1 MTQFR
6 KLIGFSALAMAI
18 AMVPMT
24 QSAHAA
30 LPSFSQGEIAIAAR
44 DQNVAVFLS
53 DFFGKTN
60 LRAKVSSS
68 VTGKINGSWRGNPM
82 QIWQQLSQAFN
93 IVAYYDGGVV
103 RVYSA
108 SEMVSRTIP
117 TAQPAD
123 LVRQVNQMNL
133 PDPYNVIK
141 ATRGAVVVTG
151 VPSFIDQVTQ
161 LASGPKLNQPFPA
174 VVTPTTPTAN
184 GANGIVSPLN
194 TLPMPGA
201 GVGSTSLP
209 LRSRIIQPA
218 TARSRYEIRIFY
230 LRYARADDTLV
241 SNGGQQSSRPGV
253 ASILR
258 ETMGDGR
265 PSETISS
272 SGNRDLVRR
281 GGGSRQLEDVDG
293 FGAFDNRR
301 NDSPSNEGA
310 FPRDVNG
317 PRISVDA
324 ANNAVIVRDRPEAM
338 STYEGLI
345 AGIDIEQ
352 RTVEI
357 EATIIELDTNRLK
370 NLGIDFNVQTNKLGL
385 VFGGNPVQGTT
396 FGSDISGSYLSGAGS
411 LFQVRINALERQGV
425 LKVTARPRLTS
436 LNNTEAVFDNQE
448 RFNVRV
454 SGERDA
460 RLFEI
465 RYGTILRVT
474 PSVMG
479 DNNELRTKL
488 QVVVEQGRLN
498 ATVVDGIPGTSNSI
512 INTEAIIRQ
521 GESLLIGGITIDSEF
536 DFKSKTPGLG
546 DIPVAGNLFKKRQKG
561 GQYLERLILITPRII
576 SNGVSGSS
584 ASVPGQSFTPVPLE
598 QLEGKR
604 VKTRARGGQRG
615 GGA

>member
-1 MTQFR
+1 MINFF
-6 KLIGFSALAMAI
+6 KLIGASSLTAVAVFLSTPAYAAM
-18 AMVPMT
+18 
-24 QSAHAA
+24 
-30 LPSFSQGEIAIAAR
+30 PSFAQAEIAIAAR
-44 DQNVAVFLS
+44 DQNVAVFLT

-60 LRAKVSSS
+60 LRAKISSS
-68 VTGKINGSWRGNPM
+68 VTGKINGSWRGSPA

-103 RVYSA
+103 RVYA
-108 SEMVSRTIP
+108 AAEMSSRTIP

-123 LVRQVNQMNL
+123 LIRQINQMNL
-133 PDPYNVIK
+133 PDQYNVIK
-141 ATRGAVVVTG
+141 TVRGAVVVTG
-151 VPSFIDQVTQ
+151 VPSFIDQVAQ
-161 LASGPKLNQPFPA
+161 LAPGPKLNQPVIAASPITPA
-174 VVTPTTPTAN
+174 VT
-184 GANGIVSPLN
+184 GIVSPLAS
-194 TLPMPGA
+194 LPP
-201 GVGSTSLP
+201 VGSAGGLSSLP
-209 LRSRIIQPA
+209 LRSKIIQPA
-218 TARSRYEIRIFY
+218 TARSRYEIRVFY
-230 LRYARADDTLV
+230 LRYARADDTLI
-241 SNGGQQSSRPGV
+241 SNGGQQTSRPGV

-258 ETMGDGR
+258 EQMGDGR
-265 PSETISS
+265 PSETVST

-281 GGGSRQLEDVDG
+281 GSGSRQLEDVDG
-293 FGAFDNRR
+293 YGASDNRR
-301 NDSPSNEGA
+301 DDYSSQENNS
-310 FPRDVNG
+310 PRDTNG

-338 STYEGLI
+338 GTYEGLI
-345 AGIDIEQ
+345 AGMDIEQ
-352 RTVEI
+352 RTIEI

-370 NLGIDFNVQTNKLGL
+370 NLGIDFNLQTNKLGL
-385 VFGGNPVQGTT
+385 VFGGNPVQGTAL
-396 FGSDISGSYLSGAGS
+396 GSDIAANYLSGAGS

-436 LNNTEAVFDNQE
+436 LNNIEAVFDNQE

-460 RLFEI
+460 RLFEV
-465 RYGTILRVT
+465 RYGTVLRVT
-474 PSVMG
+474 PSVLADG
-479 DNNELRTKL
+479 GELRTKL

-576 SNGVSGSS
+576 SSGASGSV
-584 ASVPGQSFTPVPLE
+584 AATPGQAITPVPLE
-598 QLEGKR
+598 QLEGLKK
-604 VKTRARGGQRG
+604 VKTKQRGQRG

>member
-1 MTQFR
+1 MTNFL
-6 KLIGFSALAMAI
+6 KLISFSTIAIVSATGATPAQAAM
-18 AMVPMT
+18 
-24 QSAHAA
+24 
-30 LPSFSQGEIAIAAR
+30 PSFAQAEIAIAAR
-44 DQNVAVFLS
+44 DQNVATFLT

-68 VTGKINGSWRGNPM
+68 VTGKINGSWRGSPA

-108 SEMVSRTIP
+108 AEMTSRTIP

-123 LVRQVNQMNL
+123 LIRQINQMNL
-133 PDPYNVIK
+133 PDQYNVVK
-141 ATRGAVVVTG
+141 STRAAVVVTG
-151 VPSFIDQVTQ
+151 VPSFIDQVAQ

-174 VVTPTTPTAN
+174 VVPVTPTAS
-184 GANGIVSPLN
+184 GIVSPLAS
-194 TLPMPGA
+194 LPPVGSGA
-201 GVGSTSLP
+201 GSFSPP
-209 LRSRIIQPA
+209 LRSKIIERA
-218 TARSRYEIRIFY
+218 SARSRYEIRMFY

-241 SNGGQQSSRPGV
+241 ANGGQQASRPGV
-253 ASILR
+253 ATILR
-258 ETMGDGR
+258 EMMGDGR
-265 PSETISS
+265 RSETITK

-281 GGGSRQLEDVDG
+281 GGSRQVEDVDG
-293 FGAFDNRR
+293 FGVDDGRR
-301 NDSPSNEGA
+301 EEPSGGGDSSV
-310 FPRDVNG
+310 RDVNG

-324 ANNAVIVRDRPEAM
+324 ANNAVLVRDRPESM
-338 STYEGLI
+338 GTYEGLI
-345 AGIDIEQ
+345 AGMDIEQ
-352 RTVEI
+352 RTIEI

-370 NLGIDFNVQTNKLGL
+370 NLGIDFNLQTNKLGL
-385 VFGGNPVQGTT
+385 VFGGNPVQGTAL
-396 FGSDISGSYLSGAGS
+396 GSDISGSYLSGAGS
-411 LFQVRINALERQGV
+411 LFQVRINALERQGI
-425 LKVTARPRLTS
+425 LKVTARPRLTA
-436 LNNTEAVFDNQE
+436 LNNIEAVFDNQE

-460 RLFEI
+460 RLFEV

-474 PSVMG
+474 PAVLG
-479 DNNELRTKL
+479 DAGELRTKL

-546 DIPVAGNLFKKRQKG
+546 DIPIAGNLFKKRQKG

-576 SNGVSGSS
+576 SSGASGS
-584 ASVPGQSFTPVPLE
+584 ASTVPGQAITPIPLE
-598 QLEGKR
+598 QLEGLKK
-604 VKTRARGGQRG
+604 VKSKQRGQRG
-615 GGA
+615 GGL

>member
-1 MTQFR
+1 MTNFL
-6 KLIGFSALAMAI
+6 KLIGFSTIAIVSASVVTPARAAM
-18 AMVPMT
+18 
-24 QSAHAA
+24 
-30 LPSFSQGEIAIAAR
+30 PSFAQAEIAIAAR
-44 DQNVAVFLS
+44 DQNVATFLT

-68 VTGKINGSWRGNPM
+68 VTGKINGSWRGSPA

-108 SEMVSRTIP
+108 AEMTSRTIP

-123 LVRQVNQMNL
+123 LIRQINQMNL
-133 PDPYNVIK
+133 PDQYNVIK
-141 ATRGAVVVTG
+141 TARGAVVATG
-151 VPSFIDQVTQ
+151 VPIFIDQVAQ
-161 LASGPKLNQPFPA
+161 LASGPKLNQPILASTPITPA
-174 VVTPTTPTAN
+174 AS
-184 GANGIVSPLN
+184 GIVSPLAS
-194 TLPMPGA
+194 LPP
-201 GVGSTSLP
+201 VGSGGGLSSLP
-209 LRSRIIQPA
+209 LRSKIIRPA
-218 TARSRYEIRIFY
+218 SARSRYEIRMFY
-230 LRYARADDTLV
+230 LRYGRADDTLV
-241 SNGGQQSSRPGV
+241 SNGGQQTSRPGI
-253 ASILR
+253 ATILR
-258 ETMGDGR
+258 EMMGDGR
-265 PSETISS
+265 RSETIST

-281 GGGSRQLEDVDG
+281 GAGSRQLEDVDG
-293 FGAFDNRR
+293 YGASDNRR
-301 NDSPSNEGA
+301 EEQQYNDAQS
-310 FPRDVNG
+310 PRDVDG

-338 STYEGLI
+338 GTYEGLI
-345 AGIDIEQ
+345 AGMDIEQ

-370 NLGIDFNVQTNKLGL
+370 NLGIDFNLQTNKLGL
-385 VFGGNPVQGTT
+385 VFGGNPVQGTAL
-396 FGSDISGSYLSGAGS
+396 GSDISGSYLSGAGS

-425 LKVTARPRLTS
+425 LKVTSRPRLTS
-436 LNNTEAVFDNQE
+436 LNNIEAVFDNQE

-460 RLFEI
+460 RLFEV

-474 PSVMG
+474 PSVLADG
-479 DNNELRTKL
+479 GELRTKL
-488 QVVVEQGRLN
+488 QVVIEQGRLN

-546 DIPVAGNLFKKRQKG
+546 DIPIAGNLFKKRQKG
-561 GQYLERLILITPRII
+561 GQSLERLILITPRII
-576 SNGVSGSS
+576 STGSSGS
-584 ASVPGQSFTPVPLE
+584 AAATPGQYITPVPLE
-598 QLEGKR
+598 QLEGLKK
-604 VKTRARGGQRG
+604 VKTKQRGQRG

>member
-1 MTQFR
+1 MTNFY
-6 KLIGFSALAMAI
+6 KLIGLSALAIATAPMAK
-18 AMVPMT
+18 
-24 QSAHAA
+24 QSAQAA
-30 LPSFSQGEIAIAAR
+30 VPSFTQGEIAIAAR
-44 DQNVAVFLS
+44 NQNVAVFLS

-68 VTGKINGSWRGNPM
+68 VTGKINGSWRGSPI

-93 IVAYYDGGVV
+93 IIAYYDGGVV

-108 SEMVSRTIP
+108 AEMVSRTIQ

-133 PDPYNVIK
+133 PDQYNVIK

-151 VPSFIDQVTQ
+151 VPSFIDQVMQ
-161 LASGPKLNQPFPA
+161 LATGPKLNQPIPA
-174 VVTPTTPTAN
+174 VITPTTPTFN

-194 TLPMPGA
+194 TG
-201 GVGSTSLP
+201 GGIGTTSLP
-209 LRSRIIQPA
+209 LRSRVIQPA

-230 LRYARADDTLV
+230 LRYASADDIPV
-241 SNGGQQSSRPGV
+241 ENGGRQTSRPGV
-253 ASILR
+253 ASVLR
-258 ETMGDGR
+258 EQMGDGR
-265 PSETISS
+265 RSETISS

-301 NDSPSNEGA
+301 DDPSGNEGA
-310 FPRDVNG
+310 SPRDING
-317 PRISVDA
+317 PRISVDP

-338 STYEGLI
+338 GTYEALI
-345 AGIDIEQ
+345 AGMDIEQ

-370 NLGIDFNVQTNKLGL
+370 NLGIDLNVQTNKLGL

-396 FGSDISGSYLSGAGS
+396 FGSDISASYLSGAGS

-425 LKVTARPRLTS
+425 LKVSSRPRLTT
-436 LNNTEAVFDNQE
+436 LNNIEAVFDNQE

-474 PSVMG
+474 PSVVG

-561 GQYLERLILITPRII
+561 GQSLERLILITPRII
-576 SNGVSGSS
+576 SNGSSGSV
-584 ASVPGQSFTPVPLE
+584 AATPQPFTPIPLE

-604 VKTRARGGQRG
+604 VKTKARVGQRG

>member
-1 MTQFR
+1 MTNFF
-6 KLIGFSALAMAI
+6 KLIGASSLAAVAVFLSTPAYA
-18 AMVPMT
+18 AM
-24 QSAHAA
+24 
-30 LPSFSQGEIAIAAR
+30 PSFAQAEIAIAAR
-44 DQNVAVFLS
+44 DQNVAVFLT

-60 LRAKVSSS
+60 LRAKISSS
-68 VTGKINGSWRGNPM
+68 VTGKINGSWRGSPA

-108 SEMVSRTIP
+108 AEMSSRTIP

-123 LVRQVNQMNL
+123 LIRQINQMNL
-133 PDPYNVIK
+133 PDQYNVIK
-141 ATRGAVVVTG
+141 TVRGAVVVTG
-151 VPSFIDQVTQ
+151 VPSFIDQVAQ
-161 LASGPKLNQPFPA
+161 LAPGPKLNQPVIAASPITPA
-174 VVTPTTPTAN
+174 VT
-184 GANGIVSPLN
+184 GIVSPLAS
-194 TLPMPGA
+194 LPP
-201 GVGSTSLP
+201 VGSGGGLSSLP
-209 LRSRIIQPA
+209 LRSKIIQPA
-218 TARSRYEIRIFY
+218 TARSRYEIRVFY
-230 LRYARADDTLV
+230 LRYARADDTLI
-241 SNGGQQSSRPGV
+241 SNGGQQTSRPGV

-258 ETMGDGR
+258 EQMGDGR
-265 PSETISS
+265 PSETVST

-281 GGGSRQLEDVDG
+281 GSGSRQLEDVDG
-293 FGAFDNRR
+293 YGASDNRR
-301 NDSPSNEGA
+301 DDYSSQENNA
-310 FPRDVNG
+310 ARDTNG

-338 STYEGLI
+338 GTYEGLI
-345 AGIDIEQ
+345 AGMDIEQ
-352 RTVEI
+352 RTIEI

-370 NLGIDFNVQTNKLGL
+370 NLGIDFNLQTNKLGL
-385 VFGGNPVQGTT
+385 VFGGNPVQGTAL
-396 FGSDISGSYLSGAGS
+396 GSDIAASYLSGAGS

-436 LNNTEAVFDNQE
+436 LNNIEAVFDNQE

-460 RLFEI
+460 RLFEV
-465 RYGTILRVT
+465 RYGTVLRVT
-474 PSVMG
+474 PSVLADG
-479 DNNELRTKL
+479 GELRTKL

-576 SNGVSGSS
+576 SSGASGSV
-584 ASVPGQSFTPVPLE
+584 AATPGQPITPVPLE
-598 QLEGKR
+598 QLEGLKK
-604 VKTRARGGQRG
+604 VKTKQRGQRG

>member
-1 MTQFR
+1 MINFFR
-6 KLIGFSALAMAI
+6 LIGASSVTAVAAFFSTPTYAAM
-18 AMVPMT
+18 
-24 QSAHAA
+24 
-30 LPSFSQGEIAIAAR
+30 PSFAQTEIQIAAR
-44 DQNVAVFLS
+44 DQNVAVFLT

-60 LRAKVSSS
+60 LRAKISSS
-68 VTGKINGSWRGNPM
+68 VTGKINGSWRGSPA

-108 SEMVSRTIP
+108 AEMASRTIP

-123 LVRQVNQMNL
+123 LIRQINQMNL
-133 PDPYNVIK
+133 PDQYNVIK
-141 ATRGAVVVTG
+141 TVRGAVVVTG
-151 VPSFIDQVTQ
+151 VPSFIDQVAQ
-161 LASGPKLNQPFPA
+161 LAPGPRLSQPIAPASPITPA
-174 VVTPTTPTAN
+174 VT
-184 GANGIVSPLN
+184 GIVSPLAS
-194 TLPMPGA
+194 LPP
-201 GVGSTSLP
+201 VGSGGGLSALP

-218 TARSRYEIRIFY
+218 TARSRYEIRVFY
-230 LRYARADDTLV
+230 LRYARADDTLI

-258 ETMGDGR
+258 EQMGDGR
-265 PSETISS
+265 PSETVST

-281 GGGSRQLEDVDG
+281 GSGSRQLEDVDG
-293 FGAFDNRR
+293 YGASDNRR
-301 NDSPSNEGA
+301 DDYSSQENNA
-310 FPRDVNG
+310 PRDTNG

-338 STYEGLI
+338 GTYEGLI
-345 AGIDIEQ
+345 AGMDIEQ
-352 RTVEI
+352 RTIEI

-370 NLGIDFNVQTNKLGL
+370 NLGIDFNIQTNKLGL
-385 VFGGNPVQGTT
+385 VFGGNPVQGTAL
-396 FGSDISGSYLSGAGS
+396 GSDISASYLSGAGS

-436 LNNTEAVFDNQE
+436 LNNIEAVFDNQE

-460 RLFEI
+460 RLFEV

-474 PSVMG
+474 PSVLADG
-479 DNNELRTKL
+479 GELRTKL

-576 SNGVSGSS
+576 STGASGSV
-584 ASVPGQSFTPVPLE
+584 ATTPVQSITPVPLE
-598 QLEGKR
+598 QLEGLKR
-604 VKTRARGGQRG
+604 VKTKQRGQRG
-615 GGA
+615 GGV

>member
-1 MTQFR
+1 MTNFL
-6 KLIGFSALAMAI
+6 KLIGFSTI
-18 AMVPMT
+18 AMV
-24 QSAHAA
+24 SASVATPAEAA
-30 LPSFSQGEIAIAAR
+30 MPSFAQAEIAIAAR
-44 DQNVAVFLS
+44 DQNVATFLT

-68 VTGKINGSWRGNPM
+68 VTGKINGSWRGSPA

-108 SEMVSRTIP
+108 AEMTSRTIP

-123 LVRQVNQMNL
+123 LVRQINQMNL
-133 PDPYNVIK
+133 SDQYNVVK
-141 ATRGAVVVTG
+141 STRAAVVATG
-151 VPSFIDQVTQ
+151 VPIFIDQVAQ
-161 LASGPKLNQPFPA
+161 LASGPKLNQPIPA
-174 VVTPTTPTAN
+174 VVSATPNTT
-184 GANGIVSPLN
+184 GIVSPLAS
-194 TLPMPGA
+194 LPPVGSGA
-201 GVGSTSLP
+201 GTFSPP
-209 LRSRIIQPA
+209 LRSKVIERA
-218 TARSRYEIRIFY
+218 SARSKYEIRMFY
-230 LRYARADDTLV
+230 LRYARADDTLI
-241 SNGGQQSSRPGV
+241 SNGGQQTSRPGV

-258 ETMGDGR
+258 EQMGDGR
-265 PSETISS
+265 RSETIST

-281 GGGSRQLEDVDG
+281 GSGSRQLEDVDG
-293 FGAFDNRR
+293 YGVNDDRR
-301 NDSPSNEGA
+301 DDQSGGGDSSV
-310 FPRDVNG
+310 RDVNG

-338 STYEGLI
+338 GTYEGLI
-345 AGIDIEQ
+345 AGMDIEQ
-352 RTVEI
+352 RTIEI

-370 NLGIDFNVQTNKLGL
+370 NLGIDFNLQTNKLGL
-385 VFGGNPVQGTT
+385 VFGGNPVQGTAL
-396 FGSDISGSYLSGAGS
+396 GSDISGSYLSGAGS

-425 LKVTARPRLTS
+425 LKVTARPRLTA
-436 LNNTEAVFDNQE
+436 LNNIEAVFDNQE

-460 RLFEI
+460 RLFEV

-474 PSVMG
+474 PSVLG
-479 DNNELRTKL
+479 DAGELRTKL

-576 SNGVSGSS
+576 SNGSAGS
-584 ASVPGQSFTPVPLE
+584 AAAVPGQSFTPVPLE

-604 VKTRARGGQRG
+604 VKTKARGGQRG
-615 GGA
+615 GGL

>member
-1 MTQFR
+1 MTNFL
-6 KLIGFSALAMAI
+6 KLIGFSTIAIVSASVATPAEAAM
-18 AMVPMT
+18 
-24 QSAHAA
+24 
-30 LPSFSQGEIAIAAR
+30 PSFAQAEIAIAAR
-44 DQNVAVFLS
+44 DQNVATFLT

-68 VTGKINGSWRGNPM
+68 VTGKINGSWRGSPA

-108 SEMVSRTIP
+108 AEMTSRTIP

-123 LVRQVNQMNL
+123 LVRQINQMNL
-133 PDPYNVIK
+133 SDQYNVVK
-141 ATRGAVVVTG
+141 STRAAVVATG
-151 VPSFIDQVTQ
+151 VPSFIDQVAQ
-161 LASGPKLNQPFPA
+161 LASGPKLNQPIPA
-174 VVTPTTPTAN
+174 VVSATPTAT
-184 GANGIVSPLN
+184 GIVSPLAS
-194 TLPMPGA
+194 LPPVGSGA
-201 GVGSTSLP
+201 GSFSPP
-209 LRSRIIQPA
+209 LRSKIIERA
-218 TARSRYEIRIFY
+218 SARSKYEIRMFY
-230 LRYARADDTLV
+230 LRYARADDTLI
-241 SNGGQQSSRPGV
+241 SNGGQQTSRPGV

-258 ETMGDGR
+258 EQMGDGR
-265 PSETISS
+265 RSETIST

-281 GGGSRQLEDVDG
+281 GSGSRQLEDVDG
-293 FGAFDNRR
+293 FGVNDDRR
-301 NDSPSNEGA
+301 EEQSGGGDSSV
-310 FPRDVNG
+310 RDVNG

-338 STYEGLI
+338 GTYEGLI
-345 AGIDIEQ
+345 AGMDIEQ
-352 RTVEI
+352 RTIEI

-370 NLGIDFNVQTNKLGL
+370 NLGIDFNLQTNKLGL
-385 VFGGNPVQGTT
+385 VFGGNPVQGTAL
-396 FGSDISGSYLSGAGS
+396 GSDISGSYLSGAGS

-425 LKVTARPRLTS
+425 LKVTARPRLTA
-436 LNNTEAVFDNQE
+436 LNNIEAVFDNQE

-460 RLFEI
+460 RLFEV

-474 PSVMG
+474 PSVLG
-479 DNNELRTKL
+479 DAGELRTKL

-546 DIPVAGNLFKKRQKG
+546 DIPIAGNLFKKRQKG

-576 SNGVSGSS
+576 SSGASGS
-584 ASVPGQSFTPVPLE
+584 ASTVPGQAITPIPLE
-598 QLEGKR
+598 QLEGLKK
-604 VKTRARGGQRG
+604 VKSRQRGQRG
-615 GGA
+615 GGL

>member
-1 MTQFR
+1 MTNFF
-6 KLIGFSALAMAI
+6 KLIGASSLAAVAVFLSTPAYA
-18 AMVPMT
+18 AM
-24 QSAHAA
+24 
-30 LPSFSQGEIAIAAR
+30 PSFAQAEIAIAAR
-44 DQNVAVFLS
+44 DQNVAVFLT

-60 LRAKVSSS
+60 LRAKISSS
-68 VTGKINGSWRGNPM
+68 VTGKINGSWRGSPA

-108 SEMVSRTIP
+108 AEMSSRTIP

-123 LVRQVNQMNL
+123 LIRQINQMNL
-133 PDPYNVIK
+133 PDQYNVIK
-141 ATRGAVVVTG
+141 TVRGAVVVTG
-151 VPSFIDQVTQ
+151 VPSFIDQVAQ
-161 LASGPKLNQPFPA
+161 LAPGPKLNQPVIAASPITPA
-174 VVTPTTPTAN
+174 VT
-184 GANGIVSPLN
+184 GIVSPLAS
-194 TLPMPGA
+194 LPPVGS
-201 GVGSTSLP
+201 GVGLSSLP
-209 LRSRIIQPA
+209 LRSKIIQPA
-218 TARSRYEIRIFY
+218 TARSRYEIRVFY
-230 LRYARADDTLV
+230 LRYARADDTLI
-241 SNGGQQSSRPGV
+241 SNGGQQTSRPGV

-258 ETMGDGR
+258 EQMGDGR
-265 PSETISS
+265 PSETVST
-272 SGNRDLVRR
+272 SGNRDNTRR

-293 FGAFDNRR
+293 NGAFDNRR
-301 NDSPSNEGA
+301 EEPSYQEGSSL
-310 FPRDVNG
+310 RDTNG

-338 STYEGLI
+338 RTYEDLV
-345 AGIDIEQ
+345 ASLDIEQ
-352 RTVEI
+352 RTIEI

-370 NLGIDFNVQTNKLGL
+370 NLGIDFNLQTNKLGL
-385 VFGGNPVQGTT
+385 VFGGNPVQGTAL
-396 FGSDISGSYLSGAGS
+396 GSDIAANYLSGAGS

-436 LNNTEAVFDNQE
+436 LNNIEAVFDNQE

-460 RLFEI
+460 RLFEV
-465 RYGTILRVT
+465 RYGTVLRVT
-474 PSVMG
+474 PSVLADG
-479 DNNELRTKL
+479 GELRTKL

-576 SNGVSGSS
+576 SSGASGSV
-584 ASVPGQSFTPVPLE
+584 AATPGQPITPVPLE
-598 QLEGKR
+598 QLEGLKK
-604 VKTRARGGQRG
+604 VKTKQRGQRG

>member
-1 MTQFR
+1 MINIS
-6 KLIGFSALAMAI
+6 KLIGFSSLVLLGASIETPARAAM
-18 AMVPMT
+18 
-24 QSAHAA
+24 
-30 LPSFSQGEIAIAAR
+30 PSFAQAEIAIAAR
-44 DQNVAVFLS
+44 DQNVAIFLS
-53 DFFGKTN
+53 DFFGKAN

-68 VTGKINGSWRGNPM
+68 VTGKINGSWRGSPG

-108 SEMVSRTIP
+108 SEMTSRTIP

-123 LVRQVNQMNL
+123 LVRQINQMNL
-133 PDPYNVIK
+133 PDQYNIIK
-141 ATRGAVVVTG
+141 TARGAVIATG
-151 VPSFIDQVTQ
+151 VPSFIDQVAQ
-161 LASGPKLNQPFPA
+161 LAPGPKINQPFPA
-174 VVTPTTPTAN
+174 VVSPTTPTAT
-184 GANGIVSPLN
+184 GIVSPLAS
-194 TLPMPGA
+194 LPPVGSGA
-201 GVGSTSLP
+201 GSFSPP
-209 LRSRIIQPA
+209 LRSKIIERA
-218 TARSRYEIRIFY
+218 SVRSRYEIRMFY

-241 SNGGQQSSRPGV
+241 SNGGQQASRPGV
-253 ASILR
+253 ATILR
-258 ETMGDGR
+258 EMMGDGR
-265 PSETISS
+265 RSETITK

-281 GGGSRQLEDVDG
+281 SGSRQLEDVDG
-293 FGAFDNRR
+293 YGVNDDRR
-301 NDSPSNEGA
+301 EEQSGGGDSSI
-310 FPRDVNG
+310 RDVNG

-338 STYEGLI
+338 GTYEGLI
-345 AGIDIEQ
+345 SGMDIEQ
-352 RTVEI
+352 RTIEI

-370 NLGIDFNVQTNKLGL
+370 NLGIDLNLQTNKLGL
-385 VFGGNPVQGTT
+385 VFGGNPVQGTA
-396 FGSDISGSYLSGAGS
+396 FGSDIAASYLSGAGS

-436 LNNTEAVFDNQE
+436 LNNIEAVFDNQE

-460 RLFEI
+460 RLFEV

-474 PSVMG
+474 PSVLADG
-479 DNNELRTKL
+479 GELRTKL

-546 DIPVAGNLFKKRQKG
+546 DIPIAGNLFKKRQKG

-576 SNGVSGSS
+576 STGSS
-584 ASVPGQSFTPVPLE
+584 SSTAATPGQAITPIPLE
-598 QLEGKR
+598 QLEGLKK
-604 VKTRARGGQRG
+604 VKTKQRGGARG

>member
-1 MTQFR
+1 MTNSL
-6 KLIGFSALAMAI
+6 KLIGLSTI
-18 AMVPMT
+18 AMISATVVTP
-24 QSAHAA
+24 AHAA
-30 LPSFSQGEIAIAAR
+30 MPSFAQAEIAIAAR
-44 DQNVAVFLS
+44 DQNVAVFLT

-60 LRAKVSSS
+60 LRAKISSS
-68 VTGKINGSWRGNPM
+68 VTGKINGSWRGSPA

-103 RVYSA
+103 RVYA
-108 SEMVSRTIP
+108 AAEMTSRTIP

-123 LVRQVNQMNL
+123 LIRQINQMNL
-133 PDPYNVIK
+133 PDQYNVIK
-141 ATRGAVVVTG
+141 TVRGAVVVTG
-151 VPSFIDQVTQ
+151 VPSFIDQVAQ
-161 LASGPKLNQPFPA
+161 LAPGPKLNQPILAASPIIPA
-174 VVTPTTPTAN
+174 VT
-184 GANGIVSPLN
+184 GIVSPLSS
-194 TLPMPGA
+194 LPP
-201 GVGSTSLP
+201 VGSSGGLSSLP
-209 LRSRIIQPA
+209 LRSKIIQPA
-218 TARSRYEIRIFY
+218 TARSRYEIRVFY
-230 LRYARADDTLV
+230 LRYARADDTLI

-258 ETMGDGR
+258 EQMGDGR
-265 PSETISS
+265 PSETVST

-281 GGGSRQLEDVDG
+281 GSGSRQLEDVDG
-293 FGAFDNRR
+293 YGAFDNRR
-301 NDSPSNEGA
+301 EQASVQESNS
-310 FPRDVNG
+310 PRDANG

-338 STYEGLI
+338 GTYEGLI
-345 AGIDIEQ
+345 VGMDIEQ
-352 RTVEI
+352 RTIEI

-370 NLGIDFNVQTNKLGL
+370 NLGIDFNLQTNKLGL
-385 VFGGNPVQGTT
+385 VFGGNPVQGTA
-396 FGSDISGSYLSGAGS
+396 FGSDIAASYLSGAGS

-436 LNNTEAVFDNQE
+436 LNNIEAVFDNQE

-460 RLFEI
+460 RLFEV
-465 RYGTILRVT
+465 RYGTVLRVT
-474 PSVMG
+474 PSVLADG
-479 DNNELRTKL
+479 GELRTKL

-546 DIPVAGNLFKKRQKG
+546 DIPIAGNLFKKRQKG

-576 SNGVSGSS
+576 STGASGSV
-584 ASVPGQSFTPVPLE
+584 AATPGQSITPIPLE
-598 QLEGKR
+598 QLEGLKK
-604 VKTRARGGQRG
+604 VKTKQRGQRG

>member
-1 MTQFR
+1 MTHFF
-6 KLIGFSALAMAI
+6 KLVGFSTLAVISASI
-18 AMVPMT
+18 ATPAR
-24 QSAHAA
+24 SAM
-30 LPSFSQGEIAIAAR
+30 PSFAPAEIAIAAR
-44 DQNVAVFLS
+44 DQNVATFLT

-68 VTGKINGSWRGNPM
+68 ITGKINGSWRGSPA

-103 RVYSA
+103 RIYSA
-108 SEMVSRTIP
+108 AEMTSRTIP

-123 LVRQVNQMNL
+123 LIRQINQMNL
-133 PDPYNVIK
+133 PDQYNVIK
-141 ATRGAVVVTG
+141 STRAAVVATG
-151 VPSFIDQVTQ
+151 VPIFIDQVAQ
-161 LASGPKLNQPFPA
+161 LASGPKLNQPLPVQPPTKPA
-174 VVTPTTPTAN
+174 TSD
-184 GANGIVSPLN
+184 IVSPLAS
-194 TLPMPGA
+194 LPP
-201 GVGSTSLP
+201 VGSGGGLSSLP
-209 LRSRIIQPA
+209 VRSLISKRA
-218 TARSRYEIRIFY
+218 SARSPYEIRVFY

-241 SNGGQQSSRPGV
+241 SNGGQQTSRPGI

-258 ETMGDGR
+258 EQMGDGR
-265 PSETISS
+265 RSETISK
-272 SGNRDLVRR
+272 SGNGDLVRR
-281 GGGSRQLEDVDG
+281 GGSRQLEDVDG
-293 FGAFDNRR
+293 YGASDNRR
-301 NDSPSNEGA
+301 EESSANDSQSS
-310 FPRDVNG
+310 RDVNG

-338 STYEGLI
+338 GTYEGLI
-345 AGIDIEQ
+345 AGMDIEQ
-352 RTVEI
+352 RTIEI

-370 NLGIDFNVQTNKLGL
+370 NLGIDFNLQTNKLGL
-385 VFGGNPVQGTT
+385 VFGGNPVQGTAL
-396 FGSDISGSYLSGAGS
+396 GSDISGSYLSGAGS

-425 LKVTARPRLTS
+425 LKVTARPRLTA
-436 LNNTEAVFDNQE
+436 LNNIEAVFDNQE

-460 RLFEI
+460 RLFEV

-474 PSVMG
+474 PSVLG
-479 DNNELRTKL
+479 DAGELRTKL

-546 DIPVAGNLFKKRQKG
+546 DIPIAGNLFKKRQKG

-576 SNGVSGSS
+576 SNGSSGSAS
-584 ASVPGQSFTPVPLE
+584 AAPSQAITPVPLE
-598 QLEGKR
+598 QLEGLKKVR
-604 VKTRARGGQRG
+604 TKQRGQRG

>member
-1 MTQFR
+1 MTDFLKR
-6 KLIGFSALAMAI
+6 IGISTVALVCVLVTVPAQAAM
-18 AMVPMT
+18 
-24 QSAHAA
+24 
-30 LPSFSQGEIAIAAR
+30 PSFAQAEIAIAAR
-44 DQNVAVFLS
+44 DQNVATFLT
-53 DFFGKTN
+53 DFFGKAN

-68 VTGKINGSWRGNPM
+68 VTGKINGSWRGSPA

-108 SEMVSRTIP
+108 AEMTSRTIP

-123 LVRQVNQMNL
+123 LVRQINQMNL
-133 PDPYNVIK
+133 SDQYNVVK
-141 ATRGAVVVTG
+141 STRAAVVATG
-151 VPSFIDQVTQ
+151 VPIFIDQVAQ
-161 LASGPKLNQPFPA
+161 LASGPKLNQPIPA
-174 VVTPTTPTAN
+174 VVPATPNAT
-184 GANGIVSPLN
+184 GIVSPLAS
-194 TLPMPGA
+194 LPP
-201 GVGSTSLP
+201 VGSGGGTFSP
-209 LRSRIIQPA
+209 PIRSRIIQPA
-218 TARSRYEIRIFY
+218 SARSRYEIRVFY
-230 LRYARADDTLV
+230 LRYARADDTLI
-241 SNGGQQSSRPGV
+241 SNGGQQTSRPGV

-258 ETMGDGR
+258 EQMGDGR
-265 PSETISS
+265 RSETIST

-281 GGGSRQLEDVDG
+281 GSGSRQLEDVDG
-293 FGAFDNRR
+293 YGVNDDRR
-301 NDSPSNEGA
+301 DDQSGGGDSSV
-310 FPRDVNG
+310 RDVNG

-338 STYEGLI
+338 GTYEGLI
-345 AGIDIEQ
+345 AGMDIEQ
-352 RTVEI
+352 RTIEI

-370 NLGIDFNVQTNKLGL
+370 NLGIDFNLQTNKLGL
-385 VFGGNPVQGTT
+385 VFGGNPVQGTAL
-396 FGSDISGSYLSGAGS
+396 GSDISGSYLSGAGS

-425 LKVTARPRLTS
+425 LKVTARPRLTA
-436 LNNTEAVFDNQE
+436 LNNIEAVFDNQE

-460 RLFEI
+460 RLFEV

-474 PSVMG
+474 PSVLG
-479 DNNELRTKL
+479 DAGELRTKL

-546 DIPVAGNLFKKRQKG
+546 DIPIAGNLFKKRQKG

-576 SNGVSGSS
+576 SSGASGSAS
-584 ASVPGQSFTPVPLE
+584 AVPGQAITPIPLE
-598 QLEGKR
+598 QLKNLKK
-604 VKTRARGGQRG
+604 VKTRQRGQRG
-615 GGA
+615 GGL

>member
-1 MTQFR
+1 MTHFF
-6 KLIGFSALAMAI
+6 KLVGFSTLAVISTSI
-18 AMVPMT
+18 ATPAR
-24 QSAHAA
+24 SAM
-30 LPSFSQGEIAIAAR
+30 PSFAPAEIAIAAR
-44 DQNVAVFLS
+44 DQNVATFLT

-68 VTGKINGSWRGNPM
+68 ITGKINGSWRGSPA

-103 RVYSA
+103 RIYSA
-108 SEMVSRTIP
+108 AEMTSRTIP

-123 LVRQVNQMNL
+123 LIRQINQMNL
-133 PDPYNVIK
+133 PDQYNVIK
-141 ATRGAVVVTG
+141 STRTAVVATG
-151 VPSFIDQVTQ
+151 VPIFIDQVAQ
-161 LASGPKLNQPFPA
+161 LASGPKLNQPLP
-174 VVTPTTPTAN
+174 VPLPTKTA
-184 GANGIVSPLN
+184 ASDIVSPLAS
-194 TLPMPGA
+194 LPP
-201 GVGSTSLP
+201 VGSGGGLSSLP

-218 TARSRYEIRIFY
+218 TARSRYEIRVFY
-230 LRYARADDTLV
+230 LRYARADDTLI
-241 SNGGQQSSRPGV
+241 SNGGQQTSRPGV

-258 ETMGDGR
+258 EQMGDGR
-265 PSETISS
+265 RSETISK
-272 SGNRDLVRR
+272 SGNGDLIRR
-281 GGGSRQLEDVDG
+281 SGSRQLEDVDG
-293 FGAFDNRR
+293 YGASDNRR
-301 NDSPSNEGA
+301 EESSANDSQSS
-310 FPRDVNG
+310 RDVNG

-338 STYEGLI
+338 GTYEGLI
-345 AGIDIEQ
+345 AGMDIEQ
-352 RTVEI
+352 RTIEI

-370 NLGIDFNVQTNKLGL
+370 NLGIDFNLQTNKLGL
-385 VFGGNPVQGTT
+385 VFGGNPVQGTAL
-396 FGSDISGSYLSGAGS
+396 GSDISGSYLSGAGS

-425 LKVTARPRLTS
+425 LKVTARPRLTA
-436 LNNTEAVFDNQE
+436 LNNIEAVFDNQE

-460 RLFEI
+460 RLFEV

-474 PSVMG
+474 PSVLG
-479 DNNELRTKL
+479 DAGELRTKL

-546 DIPVAGNLFKKRQKG
+546 DIPIAGNLFKKRQKG

-576 SNGVSGSS
+576 SNGSSGSAS
-584 ASVPGQSFTPVPLE
+584 AAPSQAITPVPLE
-598 QLEGKR
+598 QLEGLKKVR
-604 VKTRARGGQRG
+604 TKQRSHRG

>member
-1 MTQFR
+1 MTNFL
-6 KLIGFSALAMAI
+6 KLIGFSTIAIVSASVATPAEAAM
-18 AMVPMT
+18 
-24 QSAHAA
+24 
-30 LPSFSQGEIAIAAR
+30 PSFAQAEIAIAAR
-44 DQNVAVFLS
+44 DQNVATFLT

-68 VTGKINGSWRGNPM
+68 VTGKINGSWRGSPA

-108 SEMVSRTIP
+108 AEMTSRTIP

-123 LVRQVNQMNL
+123 LIRQINLMNL
-133 PDPYNVIK
+133 PDQYNVIK
-141 ATRGAVVVTG
+141 STRAAVVATG
-151 VPSFIDQVTQ
+151 VPSFIDQVAQ
-161 LASGPKLNQPFPA
+161 LASGPRLNQPIPA
-174 VVTPTTPTAN
+174 VVSSVTPTAT
-184 GANGIVSPLN
+184 GIVSPLAS
-194 TLPMPGA
+194 LPP
-201 GVGSTSLP
+201 VGSGGGTFSP
-209 LRSRIIQPA
+209 PIRSRIIQPA

-293 FGAFDNRR
+293 YGAFENRR
-301 NDSPSNEGA
+301 NDQPSNEGA

-324 ANNAVIVRDRPEAM
+324 ANNAIIVRDRPEAM

-385 VFGGNPVQGTT
+385 VFGGNPVQGTAL
-396 FGSDISGSYLSGAGS
+396 GSDISGSYLSGAGS

-576 SNGVSGSS
+576 SNGSAGS
-584 ASVPGQSFTPVPLE
+584 AAAVPGQSFTPVPLE

-604 VKTRARGGQRG
+604 VKTKARGGQRG
-615 GGA
+615 GSL